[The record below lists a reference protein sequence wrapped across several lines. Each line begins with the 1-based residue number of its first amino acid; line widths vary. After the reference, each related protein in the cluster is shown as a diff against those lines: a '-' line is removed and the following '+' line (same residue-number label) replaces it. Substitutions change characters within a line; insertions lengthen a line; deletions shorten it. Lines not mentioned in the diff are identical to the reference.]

1 MIDFKVRQI
10 ELVIAIYDRK
20 VAVRTLLLLVS
31 VNVSNMFE

>member
-1 MIDFKVRQI
+1 MIDFKVQI

-31 VNVSNMFE
+31 VNISNMFE